1 MKRVSVNVPDG
12 MYEQLHD
19 LASQHQMPMSLYT
32 RLLICQAFKI
42 GPELEEVK
50 KRVDELQ
57 AVVHGFAEAIL
68 DDESEDLIE
77 EAMTADHQDAKY
89 I

>member
-1 MKRVSVNVPDG
+1 MKRISLNVPTTLYDA
-12 MYEQLHD
+12 LND
-19 LASQHQMPMSLYT
+19 LASQRHMPMSLYT
-32 RLLICQAFKI
+32 RMLLCQAFKI

-68 DDESEDLIE
+68 DSEPE
-77 EAMTADHQDAKY
+77 ELRDGVMTTEHQY
-89 I
+89 ENYL